1 MTGTVQ
7 SATLIEPMALAVAAF
22 QQGEIQT
29 YGDVINR
36 SK

>member
-1 MTGTVQ
+1 VQ
-7 SATLIEPMALAVAAF
+7 SATLIEPMASSLAAF
-22 QQGEIQT
+22 QKGEIQT